1 MFNLFSKQSTP
12 FDAGTLS
19 SKKFSLSLP
28 FEYKAGLIFIKL
40 EIENRSY
47 TFLFDTG
54 AFSIFSPALIEKLSL
69 KKMPEHLDTI
79 DAFAEEK
86 ELPLYQLNELKIED
100 LIFYNF
106 QVACDNFSQN
116 FPLSCLAFDGVLGY
130 NFFRELI
137 INIDYE
143 KKNIILSDRIQNIQ
157 GFTKIN
163 LKQNAT
169 HALEFF
175 LQIEKH
181 KLWMG
186 LDTGS
191 NGGLQFGDKKLALKL
206 HQKKYKSQ
214 RIIGL
219 FSSSLSGANRQSFQ
233 DIFLLKDFFI
243 AKKIEINSFPINYEE
258 SSPNL
263 AGNSFLKDF
272 STIIDFKHKKLY
284 LKKQAEKIQKVL
296 EKSFGFFTFWSEEDG
311 LYISCIMQDTPAYSS
326 KLKIGDRLFSIGET
340 ETLNFTKKDYC
351 NFFLLAQEVTY
362 EKENLLELIVKRE
375 SKLLRITLTKNPTDI
390 KQPKN

>member
-40 EIENRSY
+40 EIENGSY

-86 ELPLYQLNELKIED
+86 ELPLYQLSELKIEN

-191 NGGLQFGDKKLALKL
+191 NGGLQFSDVELAEEFHKKEFKF
-206 HQKKYKSQ
+206 Q

-219 FSSSLSGANRQSFQ
+219 FCSAFSGLNRQSFQ
-233 DIFLLKDFFI
+233 DIFLLNNFSI
-243 AKKIEINSFPINYEE
+243 AKKIAIDSFPISYKEN
-258 SSPNL
+258 SPNL
-263 AGNSFLKDF
+263 AGNSFLDSF
-272 STIIDFKHKKLY
+272 HTIIDFKHKKLY
-284 LKKQAEKIQKVL
+284 LKKREEHLQKFL
-296 EKSFGFFTFWSEEDG
+296 EKSFGFFTFWSEQDG
-311 LYISCIMQDTPAYSS
+311 LYISAIIQDTPAYNS
-326 KLKIGDRLFSIGET
+326 KLKIGDRVFSLGDI
-340 ETLNFTKKDYC
+340 ETLDFTKEDYC
-351 NFFLLAQEVTY
+351 NFSLLAKEVAY
-362 EKENLLELIVKRE
+362 EKEDSLELIVKRQN
-375 SKLLRITLTKNPTDI
+375 KLLRISLKL
-390 KQPKN
+390 